1 MSKEEVLGY
10 FYTNSSEYGVK
21 TTLLILLCGLAV
33 GMVIYLTYFIS
44 SEIIAYNR
52 KFNWSLVTMHL
63 ITVVVMLMI
72 SSNIAVSLGMVGA
85 LSIVRFRTAVKD
97 SRDTM
102 FIFWAMAEGLCV
114 SSQNWRLTFT
124 TVLFIAAVLIFSS
137 KVPGIRN
144 KYLLIVTGGGEAIDR
159 KQFEEKLKPY
169 VISFRV
175 RTANK
180 DAAHEE
186 MICEIGTK
194 GELNPDVMDVLLSV
208 PGIQSVNWVAQ
219 SGETV
224 G

>member
-1 MSKEEVLGY
+1 MSKDEILRY
-10 FYTNSSEYGVK
+10 FYTNSSELGVK
-21 TTLLILLCGLAV
+21 TTLLIMLCGLAV
-33 GMVIYLTYFIS
+33 GMVIYLTYYIS
-44 SEIIAYNR
+44 SEKIAYNR
-52 KFNWSLVTMHL
+52 KFNWSLVIMHL
-63 ITVVVMLMI
+63 ITIVVMLMI

-114 SSQNWRLTFT
+114 SSRNWRMTFA
-124 TVLFIAAVLIFSS
+124 TVLFIAAVLILSS

-144 KYLLIVTGGGEAIDR
+144 RYLLIVNGGQTIDR

-169 VISFRV
+169 VASFRV

-180 DAAHEE
+180 DAGHEE
-186 MICEIGTK
+186 IIYEIGTK
-194 GELNPDVMDVLLSV
+194 GEINLDLLDALLSV
-208 PGIQSVNWVAQ
+208 PGIQSVNWVSQ

>member
-1 MSKEEVLGY
+1 
-10 FYTNSSEYGVK
+10 
-21 TTLLILLCGLAV
+21 
-33 GMVIYLTYFIS
+33 
-44 SEIIAYNR
+44 
-52 KFNWSLVTMHL
+52 
-63 ITVVVMLMI
+63 
-72 SSNIAVSLGMVGA
+72 
-85 LSIVRFRTAVKD
+85 
-97 SRDTM
+97 M

-114 SSQNWRLTFT
+114 SSRNWRMTFT
-124 TVLFIAAVLIFSS
+124 TVLFYCGRLILSS
-137 KVPGIRN
+137 RVPGIRN
-144 KYLLIVTGGGEAIDR
+144 KYLLIVSGGEQAIDR

-194 GELNPDVMDVLLSV
+194 GELNPDVMDALLSV